1 MNKQLLYEIIM
12 KELEAEFSHQTEDVK
27 DYQLVSCAECIIMK
41 IEQRLTL
48 LAPDTATPSD
58 NATVLHK

>member
-1 MNKQLLYEIIM
+1 MNKKLLYEIII

-48 LAPDTATPSD
+48 LAPDTATPSE
-58 NATVLHK
+58 NEAALRK